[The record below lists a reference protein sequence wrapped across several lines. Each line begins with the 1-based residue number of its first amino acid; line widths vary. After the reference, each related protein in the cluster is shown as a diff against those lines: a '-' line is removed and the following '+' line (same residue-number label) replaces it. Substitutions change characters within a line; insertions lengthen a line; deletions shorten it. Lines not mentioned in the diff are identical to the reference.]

1 MTNLK
6 KNRPLITPYGGKL
19 INLVV
24 QSSEREKLLAEI
36 PSLPSIQISERSVC
50 DLELLA
56 TGAFSPIDR
65 FMGESDFQSVLDTM
79 RLSDGTL
86 FPMPITLPVDDTV
99 IASNEISTGERVV
112 LRSPTND
119 VLAVMGIDE
128 IYTWDVADTSQK
140 VFGTTDDKH
149 PIVNEMSR
157 WGSVNLSGPLEV
169 VNLPPHH
176 DFASYR
182 LTPAQTRERLQEYGH
197 ANVVAFQT
205 RNPLH
210 RVHEE
215 LTKRAAQE
223 VDGVLLLHP
232 VVGMTKPGDVD
243 HFTRVRTYI
252 SLAEKYYE
260 KDRILLSLLPLA
272 MRMGGPREA
281 VWHAIIRRNYGA
293 SHLIVGRDHAGP
305 GQDSTGKP
313 FYGPYDAQ
321 ELVNKY
327 TEETGINP
335 VEFAELVYL
344 TEEGRYE
351 EASKIDSEAQTR
363 SISGTQIR
371 EEYLDMGKPLPDWF
385 TRPEVAEIL
394 AETYPARHQQGV
406 CIWFTGLSGSGKS
419 TIANIL
425 TVLVMEKGR
434 RVSVLDGDVVRTHL
448 SKGLGFSKEDR
459 DINILRVGYVASEI
473 VAHGGVAICAAI
485 SPYQSTRDAV
495 RNMVGTDKFIEVF
508 VDTPLEV
515 CEQRDIKGMYAKA
528 RAGEIKGFTG
538 IDDPYEKPS
547 SPEITL
553 DTVSFTAEENSR
565 QLINYLN
572 KSGFIKEEAD

>member
-1 MTNLK
+1 M
-6 KNRPLITPYGGKL
+6 
-19 INLVV
+19 
-24 QSSEREKLLAEI
+24 
-36 PSLPSIQISERSVC
+36 
-50 DLELLA
+50 
-56 TGAFSPIDR
+56 
-65 FMGESDFQSVLDTM
+65 
-79 RLSDGTL
+79 
-86 FPMPITLPVDDTV
+86 
-99 IASNEISTGERVV
+99 
-112 LRSPTND
+112 
-119 VLAVMGIDE
+119 
-128 IYTWDVADTSQK
+128 
-140 VFGTTDDKH
+140 
-149 PIVNEMSR
+149 
-157 WGSVNLSGPLEV
+157 
-169 VNLPPHH
+169 
-176 DFASYR
+176 
-182 LTPAQTRERLQEYGH
+182 
-197 ANVVAFQT
+197 
-205 RNPLH
+205 
-210 RVHEE
+210 
-215 LTKRAAQE
+215 
-223 VDGVLLLHP
+223 
-232 VVGMTKPGDVD
+232 
-243 HFTRVRTYI
+243 
-252 SLAEKYYE
+252 
-260 KDRILLSLLPLA
+260 
-272 MRMGGPREA
+272 
-281 VWHAIIRRNYGA
+281 
-293 SHLIVGRDHAGP
+293 
-305 GQDSTGKP
+305 
-313 FYGPYDAQ
+313 
-321 ELVNKY
+321 
-327 TEETGINP
+327 
-335 VEFAELVYL
+335 EFAELVYL

-351 EASKIDSEAQTR
+351 EASKIDSGAQTR

-371 EEYLDMGKPLPDWF
+371 EEYLDMGRPLPDWF
-385 TRPEVAEIL
+385 TRPEVAGIL

-547 SPEITL
+547 SPEVTL